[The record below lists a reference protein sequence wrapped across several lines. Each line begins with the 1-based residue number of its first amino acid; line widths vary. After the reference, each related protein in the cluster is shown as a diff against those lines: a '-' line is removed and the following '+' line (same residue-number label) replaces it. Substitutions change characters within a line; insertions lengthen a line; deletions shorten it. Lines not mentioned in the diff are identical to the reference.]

1 MAMILTSR
9 FGLANVLFCY
19 IYEIMRSVEQ
29 PFCDKHLYSSC
40 YIVFYII
47 VISLFNRENAISK
60 LTKCKKKFNIFLK
73 NKKMVF
79 VFLLTINLD
88 FFLVIHFVLCNSVL
102 KVLAV
107 IFAFM

>member
-1 MAMILTSR
+1 
-9 FGLANVLFCY
+9 
-19 IYEIMRSVEQ
+19 
-29 PFCDKHLYSSC
+29 
-40 YIVFYII
+40 
-47 VISLFNRENAISK
+47 
-60 LTKCKKKFNIFLK
+60 
-73 NKKMVF
+73 MVF